1 MPNTIKVKRGKSAAL
16 NSSTEKLQAG
26 EVLYNLDKNYLTVG
40 AKDNDALT
48 KKPVAAR
55 EIVGYTG
62 DTNDKIGTSTTE
74 AYSIRYDDD
83 SGVVVSSENNI
94 LSTPGTVKMQTPG
107 KNASTITIR
116 TGEVDPDGSAKPTI
130 ELSTSLS
137 MPLTLALPWKS
148 GTLATTDDITTS
160 IATKLDNTNE
170 DKVALKN
177 NKSLSYTSEA
187 TASTIMSRDTNGAA
201 EIEVGTTDKSIINKS
216 FADGRY
222 SQATNINNGSG
233 DKSLQQTA
241 DPKKNGKLKFP
252 ESSLYAKVLDPTLT
266 LDSEPIGGQADFSVS
281 LGGNS
286 SAQAKRAIA
295 GGTTTVARGPYSTV
309 FGDNC
314 VTLAAGSDSLAHG
327 YQTVTDAPASHTE
340 GSYTVVMNQKYV
352 EGMFDPSTE
361 PGQPGQPT
369 EPSETPADTLSMDTR
384 RGEAGHASGFNSY
397 VSGFAGY
404 TDGVS
409 NVADGHISKAS
420 GRSNRAWSYLSKVDG
435 YQSVVKPDDTDK
447 DATGEGSWANGNNVQ
462 IIGAKYAYSGGTNN
476 FVSKASNNSFSYG
489 TNLNVNGENQCIVGQ
504 YNSNDLNSIF
514 EVGTGNSTSRHTAF
528 RVTKDGKV
536 YYDNAEIASLIEVD
550 RRINAAGTSI
560 ESKINDVANSKLDR
574 SGGVLTGTVYLTNG
588 GMRIGTNSIA
598 LGDGIKDGHLYLGT
612 YNEGSESNI
621 FEVGSGAD
629 STHRVNAL
637 SVTSA
642 GQVQIAN
649 APKDDND
656 IVRLKELKE
665 KQDKLDPGVN
675 LVGTDGIT
683 IDKATDSEKI
693 EISGKNLIKDP
704 HPGRNDTGADI
715 IPRKFNNENSWGIG
729 FLRNTHAL
737 VNNAESGSIVGYDNN
752 GVIYAKTVS
761 DDDWSV
767 VNKKYADENYRKVV
781 TGTSNEIKV
790 YVTKYGDTESWMFLN
805 TDPDGAPGAEI
816 PQYGTGGTLRA
827 NMPETVL
834 DNSVVNK
841 KYADGRYVKNS
852 ENFVKAFTIPNGAS
866 SGTLTADVKEKLCNP
881 DGYNYYVYDTTSEMI
896 LKYSFNEENDI
907 IQYKAIYLI
916 NDKAYEITMQIFPSN
931 GKWTR
936 SQTILKGVTANPTLT
951 GTEDELTGLK
961 VGGTDYKISV
971 TKEYV
976 DDGFVRK
983 VTGSSQVYSK
993 GSDGVDGSIGYSQ
1006 SPANSAITQYTS
1018 SGTLRT
1024 NNPTEDLDAVN
1035 KTYGESNYYQLTE
1048 GKTVS
1053 SSDTI
1058 DLNTYKTAGTYN
1070 LPASPKTNTPPDVG
1084 SATPG
1089 KLIVE
1094 YLYDNEH
1101 IIQSFYSLSNVGKQY
1116 RRVFDAMWSD
1126 WEELATTGDINNKK
1140 VFSVTIYEAGD

>member
-62 DTNDKIGTSTTE
+62 DTDSKIGTSTAE
-74 AYSIRYDDD
+74 SYSIRYNDD
-83 SGVVVSSENNI
+83 SGVVISSENNI
-94 LSTPGTVKMQTPG
+94 LSTPGIVKMQTPG
-107 KNASTITIR
+107 KNVSTITIR
-116 TGEVDPDGSAKPTI
+116 TGEVSPDGSANPTI
-130 ELSTSLS
+130 ELSNNLGAPVT
-137 MPLTLALPWKS
+137 LTLPWTTA
-148 GTLATTDDITTS
+148 TLATTDDITTS
-160 IATKLDNTNE
+160 IATKLDNTKE

-187 TASTIMSRDTNGAA
+187 TASTIMSRDAKGAA

-222 SQATNINNGSG
+222 SQATNIYNGSG

-352 EGMFDPSTE
+352 EGMFDPSAE

-404 TDGVS
+404 ADGVS
-409 NVADGHISKAS
+409 NVADGHISRVG

-435 YQSVVKPDDTDK
+435 YQSVVKPDDTDEN
-447 DATGEGSWANGNNVQ
+447 ATGEGSWANGNNVQ

-476 FVSKASNNSFSYG
+476 FVSKTSNNSFSYG
-489 TNLNVNGENQCIVGQ
+489 TNLNVNSENQCIVGQ

-528 RVTKDGKV
+528 KVTKDGKV
-536 YYDNAEIASLIEVD
+536 YYDSAEIASLIEVD
-550 RRINAAGTSI
+550 RRINTAGTSI
-560 ESKINDVANSKLDR
+560 ESKIRDVADSKLDR

-621 FEVGSGAD
+621 FEVGSGTD

-649 APKDDND
+649 APKDDD
-656 IVRLKELKE
+656 DTVRLKELKE

-675 LVGTDGIT
+675 LLGTDGIT
-683 IDKATDSEKI
+683 IDKAADSEKI

-704 HPGRNDTGADI
+704 YPGINVTGASI
-715 IPRKFNNENSWGIG
+715 INYKPYDSADWGSA
-729 FLRNTHAL
+729 FVRNTHNL

-752 GVIYAKTVS
+752 GVIYAKTTS
-761 DDDWSV
+761 DDDYSV
-767 VNKKYADENYRKVV
+767 VNRKYADENY
-781 TGTSNEIKV
+781 
-790 YVTKYGDTESWMFLN
+790 
-805 TDPDGAPGAEI
+805 
-816 PQYGTGGTLRA
+816 
-827 NMPETVL
+827 
-834 DNSVVNK
+834 
-841 KYADGRYVKNS
+841 VKSS

-866 SGTLTADVKEKLCNP
+866 SGTLTADVKQKLCNP
-881 DGYNYYVYDTTSEMI
+881 DGHNYYVYDDTSEMI
-896 LKYSFNEENDI
+896 LKYSFNEDDEI

-951 GTEDELTGLK
+951 GTEAELTGLK
-961 VGGTDYKISV
+961 VGGTDYKIPV

-983 VTGSSQVYSK
+983 ITGSSQVYSK
-993 GSDGVDGSIGYSQ
+993 GSDGVDGGIGYSQ
-1006 SPANSAITQYTS
+1006 SPANSAIIQYTS
-1018 SGTLRT
+1018 FGTVRT
-1024 NNPTEDLDAVN
+1024 NDPVNNLDSVN
-1035 KTYGESNYYQLTE
+1035 RLYLEFNAPSLKSYCSIIP
-1048 GKTVS
+1048 
-1053 SSDTI
+1053 SDGNANSYTS
-1058 DLNTYKTAGTYN
+1058 AGTYVCDAYSTTLVN
-1070 LPASPKTNTPPDVG
+1070 FPAEFNAGRLYVLYGTQA
-1084 SATPG
+1084 SAYP
-1089 KLIVE
+1089 
-1094 YLYDNEH
+1094 
-1101 IIQSFYSLSNVGKQY
+1101 IQIAFPYNSSSIYIRNQFENN
-1116 RRVFDAMWSD
+1116 WSA
-1126 WEELATTGDINNKK
+1126 WSKLATTNDVDNKK
-1140 VFSVTIYEAGD
+1140 IFSVTIYEAGD

>member
-55 EIVGYTG
+55 EIVGYVG
-62 DTNDKIGTSTTE
+62 DTDSKVGASTTE
-74 AYSIRYDDD
+74 AYSIRYNDD

-94 LSTPGTVKMQTPG
+94 LSTPGTLKMQTPG
-107 KNASTITIR
+107 KNASTITIN
-116 TGEVDPDGSAKPTI
+116 TGEVDSDGSAKPTI

-137 MPLTLALPWKS
+137 MPVTLALPWKT

-160 IATKLDNTNE
+160 ITTKLDNTNE

-187 TASTIMSRDTNGAA
+187 TANTIISRDANGAA
-201 EIEVGTTDKSIINKS
+201 EIETGSTDKSIINKG
-216 FADGRY
+216 FADSKY
-222 SQATNINNGSG
+222 SQATNIDNGNG
-233 DKSLQQTA
+233 DNSLQQIA

-369 EPSETPADTLSMDTR
+369 EPSETPTDTLSMDTR

-435 YQSVVKPDDTDK
+435 YQSVVKPNASDK
-447 DATGEGSWANGNNVQ
+447 DASGEGSWANGYDVQ
-462 IIGAKYAYSGGTNN
+462 IDGAKYAYAGGQHIR
-476 FVSKASNNSFSYG
+476 VGKDAHNSFSYG
-489 TNLNVNGENQCIVGQ
+489 YNLVAEANSQAVFGKYNIADDISLFMIGAGADEAHRKTIMRALNNGQVLFSEAPTNPEAPIRLKDFTDDYYPASKAEIAKLALKANDFTEEGTIKAVLDNKIEKHTTGNIVYGTNVDGEQTILKYANDITANALVQRDVQGEIKTSILSTSYNTSAVPNTAYLYKY
-504 YNSNDLNSIF
+504 YNSFGGIVDLPSISLHADLNSY
-514 EVGTGNSTSRHTAF
+514 
-528 RVTKDGKV
+528 K
-536 YYDNAEIASLIEVD
+536 
-550 RRINAAGTSI
+550 
-560 ESKINDVANSKLDR
+560 
-574 SGGVLTGTVYLTNG
+574 
-588 GMRIGTNSIA
+588 
-598 LGDGIKDGHLYLGT
+598 
-612 YNEGSESNI
+612 
-621 FEVGSGAD
+621 EVGSYYI
-629 STHRVNAL
+629 STNAVQTIKNL
-637 SVTSA
+637 PEQTGGRLDILNA
-642 GQVQIAN
+642 GQSNGSTNNTIQIYRTMYSKTNNWYFRSLYYASGN
-649 APKDDND
+649 AKWTAWKQVASMADVGEFITPSTATND
-656 IVRLKELKE
+656 ATSGTFTADEWS
-665 KQDKLDPGVN
+665 KLQTN
-675 LVGTDGIT
+675 MNN
-683 IDKATDSEKI
+683 KI
-693 EISGKNLIKDP
+693 L
-704 HPGRNDTGADI
+704 
-715 IPRKFNNENSWGIG
+715 FNNEIYRLNDPSHTAGTWSYI
-729 FLRNTHAL
+729 HAGWDGTD
-737 VNNAESGSIVGYDNN
+737 VMDKSINV
-752 GVIYAKTVS
+752 TVATGA
-761 DDDWSV
+761 WTL
-767 VNKKYADENYRKVV
+767 V
-781 TGTSNEIKV
+781 TGEKKV
-790 YVTKYGDTESWMFLN
+790 NISD
-805 TDPDGAPGAEI
+805 
-816 PQYGTGGTLRA
+816 
-827 NMPETVL
+827 
-834 DNSVVNK
+834 
-841 KYADGRYVKNS
+841 
-852 ENFVKAFTIPNGAS
+852 NFVKVFTIPNGAS
-866 SGTLTADVKEKLCNP
+866 SGTLTADVKQKLCNP
-881 DGYNYYVYDTTSEMI
+881 DGHNYYVYDTTSEMI
-896 LKYSFNEENDI
+896 LKYSFNEDDEI
-907 IQYKAIYLI
+907 IQYRAVYIQSP
-916 NDKAYEITMQIFPSN
+916 DKVYDITMQIFPSN

-961 VGGTDYKISV
+961 IGGTDYKISV

-983 VTGSSQVYSK
+983 VTGSNQVYSK

-1006 SPANSAITQYTS
+1006 SPVNSAIVQYTS
-1018 SGTLRT
+1018 AGTVRT
-1024 NNPTEDLDAVN
+1024 NDPVNNLDAVN
-1035 KTYGESNYYQLTE
+1035 KLYLESNAPSLKSYY
-1048 GKTVS
+1048 S
-1053 SSDTI
+1053 IIPSDGNANSYTS
-1058 DLNTYKTAGTYN
+1058 AGTYVCDAYSTTLVN
-1070 LPASPKTNTPPDVG
+1070 FPAEFNAGRLYVLYGTQASEYPIQIVFPYNSSSIYIRNQFENNW
-1084 SATPG
+1084 SA
-1089 KLIVE
+1089 
-1094 YLYDNEH
+1094 
-1101 IIQSFYSLSNVGKQY
+1101 
-1116 RRVFDAMWSD
+1116 WSK
-1126 WEELATTGDINNKK
+1126 LATISDINNKK